1 MGDRDSEVAVVIQG
15 KKFASS
21 LRHQIWSVALGI
33 NVFAFLQV
41 KFRFIPI
48 GNFFWISILN
58 LRISRT
64 NSKIKIQR
72 KKNFRI

>member
-33 NVFAFLQV
+33 NEFAKIIFGYLKSYLV
-41 KFRFIPI
+41 RLFGSRF
-48 GNFFWISILN
+48 
-58 LRISRT
+58 
-64 NSKIKIQR
+64 
-72 KKNFRI
+72 

>member
-48 GNFFWISILN
+48 GNFFFGYLF
-58 LRISRT
+58 SRT

>member
-33 NVFAFLQV
+33 NEFAKIIFGYLKV
-41 KFRFIPI
+41 TSLGFWGRGSKNYFCFCLFRF
-48 GNFFWISILN
+48 
-58 LRISRT
+58 
-64 NSKIKIQR
+64 
-72 KKNFRI
+72 

>member
-33 NVFAFLQV
+33 NEFT
-41 KFRFIPI
+41 KIIFRYLKSYLVGLF
-48 GNFFWISILN
+48 G
-58 LRISRT
+58 
-64 NSKIKIQR
+64 
-72 KKNFRI
+72 

>member
-33 NVFAFLQV
+33 NEFGKRIFGYSPIFEECLTLDFLLY
-41 KFRFIPI
+41 
-48 GNFFWISILN
+48 SIDW
-58 LRISRT
+58 
-64 NSKIKIQR
+64 NSI
-72 KKNFRI
+72 